1 MNCKVLIVDDSPIL
15 RRAAKKAVLQA
26 GIDEGEIFE
35 AGNGEEALGVASSN
49 PIDLVLL
56 DLNMPIMSGI
66 EFMEKV
72 KESPDLNSKF
82 SVIVVSTESNEKK
95 FETLKGLGVKGFL
108 RKPFEPEELRTMV
121 QDTIR

>member
-1 MNCKVLIVDDSPIL
+1 MDCKVLIVDDSPIL

-26 GIDEGEIFE
+26 GIDENSIFE
-35 AGNGEEALGVASSN
+35 AGNGQEALGVASSQ

-56 DLNMPIMSGI
+56 DLNMPIMTGI

-72 KESPDLNSKF
+72 KESTDLSSKF
-82 SVIVVSTESNEKK
+82 NVIVVSTESNEKK
-95 FETLKGLGVKGFL
+95 FETLRNLGVKGFL

-121 QDTIR
+121 QKTTR

>member
-26 GIDEGEIFE
+26 GIEEDEIFE
-35 AGNGEEALGVASSN
+35 AGNGEEALGVASSH

-56 DLNMPIMSGI
+56 DLNMPIMSGV

-72 KESPDLNSKF
+72 KESPQLNTKF
-82 SVIVVSTESNEKK
+82 SVIVVSTESNQQK
-95 FETLKGLGVKGFL
+95 FDTLKELGVKGFL
-108 RKPFEPEELRTMV
+108 RKPFEPEELRNMV
-121 QDTIR
+121 QQTVR